1 MADKPEEAAPN
12 GELAKAT
19 PVIAGFQLLKR
30 VGSGGMGTV
39 YRAKQLSVDRIVAV
53 KILKP
58 NLARDERF
66 LSRFKEEAKAAAA
79 LNHPNIVQAIDAGED
94 GGYYYFAMEYVDGET
109 LHRLMLREGLMD
121 EKLALKTALD
131 VAHALGHAHLRHIVH
146 RDIKPGNIMLSNEGL
161 TKLCDLGLA
170 RLRAE
175 EEDTGDRGPA
185 IGTPYYISPEQAQGY
200 VDVDTRSDI
209 YSLGA
214 TLFRALAG
222 RPAFDAPTRAEIL
235 EKHCHAPLPWP
246 KDLNPGLSE
255 NTCYL
260 IAKMMAKKPEE
271 RLPDPRRAGRGHRA
285 RAPRRGAQVR
295 RRRTGRFPRR
305 GFPRSSAPPW
315 P

>member
-1 MADKPEEAAPN
+1 
-12 GELAKAT
+12 
-19 PVIAGFQLLKR
+19 
-30 VGSGGMGTV
+30 
-39 YRAKQLSVDRIVAV
+39 
-53 KILKP
+53 
-58 NLARDERF
+58 
-66 LSRFKEEAKAAAA
+66 
-79 LNHPNIVQAIDAGED
+79 
-94 GGYYYFAMEYVDGET
+94 MEFVDGET
-109 LHRLMLREGLMD
+109 LHRLMLREGLME
-121 EKLALKTALD
+121 EKLALKVALD
-131 VAHALGHAHLRHIVH
+131 VAHALGHAHLHRIVH

-175 EEDTGDRGPA
+175 EDDTGGRGPA

-246 KDLNPGLSE
+246 KDHNPALSD
-255 NTCYL
+255 NTCYV

-271 RLPDPRRAGRGHRA
+271 RYQTPDELAEDIERVIRGEAPKSAVVELAIPPSRLSEEERAAIAMTAARLRKKKQGSSRSGRSGSSLTKWPPSRRFRRTPSSACFEGTSTSPRRK
-285 RAPRRGAQVR
+285 P
-295 RRRTGRFPRR
+295 
-305 GFPRSSAPPW
+305 S
-315 P
+315 